1 MSIYVKE
8 TTRGSCLCTRTA
20 DIANTVPDL
29 IFVTELESIKS
40 LTGHNSI
47 KRSKTLPFSK
57 EKQG

>member
-8 TTRGSCLCTRTA
+8 TTRGSCLCTSTA

-29 IFVTELESIKS
+29 IFIAELESIS